1 MGKILSYHEVPSE
14 SEKISSSVAVKALS
28 AKAKLKQKLR
38 EGERPLRG
46 EKGTRNCHHPSI
58 SYALGSDHPLDS
70 MWSNPLKMAR
80 CDGISLNENLGVVG
94 VLDLY
99 PYYGV
104 KDLVVP
110 EDVAGRA
117 SGRDVWFVRSLVGV

>member
-1 MGKILSYHEVPSE
+1 
-14 SEKISSSVAVKALS
+14 
-28 AKAKLKQKLR
+28 
-38 EGERPLRG
+38 
-46 EKGTRNCHHPSI
+46 
-58 SYALGSDHPLDS
+58 
-70 MWSNPLKMAR
+70 MAR
-80 CDGISLNENLGVVG
+80 CDRICLTENFGVVG
-94 VLDLY
+94 FLDLY